1 MIACCDIP
9 RANSADYGGGK
20 ATVKAGRRPVAAILL
35 FNDFFTTAVLHS
47 SGMSR
52 HTGYALAFS
61 EERLMRQR
69 GVMAALLAAVL
80 LTGVGVTL
88 AAQDAHQGPPPFG
101 RGRGPGGPGGPMGGP
116 GFGLPGMRDLDL
128 TDAQK
133 DQIEAIV
140 ESHRAEMQQV
150 GEKTRSAQVAIDAA
164 AEGATIDEAAIHA
177 RSTELAAAIA
187 DGAILRARVNAEI
200 FNILTA
206 EQQQKVQERRAQ
218 IQQRMKEGPRRQRGQ
233 ERDIAIL

>member
-1 MIACCDIP
+1 
-9 RANSADYGGGK
+9 
-20 ATVKAGRRPVAAILL
+20 
-35 FNDFFTTAVLHS
+35 
-47 SGMSR
+47 
-52 HTGYALAFS
+52 
-61 EERLMRQR
+61 
-69 GVMAALLAAVL
+69 
-80 LTGVGVTL
+80 
-88 AAQDAHQGPPPFG
+88 
-101 RGRGPGGPGGPMGGP
+101 
-116 GFGLPGMRDLDL
+116 MRDLDL

-133 DQIEAIV
+133 DQIKAIV

-233 ERDIAIL
+233 